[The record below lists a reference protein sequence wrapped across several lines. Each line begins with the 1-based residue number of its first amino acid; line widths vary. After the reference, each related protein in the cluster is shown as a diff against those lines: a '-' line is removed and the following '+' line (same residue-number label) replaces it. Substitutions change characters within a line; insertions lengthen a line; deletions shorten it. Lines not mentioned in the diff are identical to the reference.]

1 MLELEQADIVSESA
15 EATQQVAIIV
25 IAALVFALKAVQ
37 EHFSTDD
44 RRRAT
49 ERAHCH
55 VASLSL
61 EHSAQATALL
71 PLHGRGGGG
80 GNDSGEAGATSGA
93 VSGADGSHRHTDGAA
108 QYHGLLPHHRL
119 LLVSRLAVLL
129 WIWPLLRIASA
140 WLLVLRLA
148 VWGLPILRLSVLG
161 LSHILRLVILRCIG
175 LRWLPIGAGLRI
187 RLGRGRGR
195 GSPRAER
202 AAAAA
207 AEAHTGGI
215 LPPAVVAIRRRAS
228 RGGGCRSCGLHGLT
242 AIGAEGGGGR
252 DFRVTGDTLARLGL
266 GLRHL

>member
-108 QYHGLLPHHRL
+108 QHHWLLSHHRL
-119 LLVSRLAVLL
+119 LLVPRLAVLL
-129 WIWPLLRIASA
+129 WIWPLLRIAGA

-148 VWGLPILRLSVLG
+148 VWGLPILGLSVLG
-161 LSHILRLVILRCIG
+161 LSPILRLVILRCIW

-187 RLGRGRGR
+187 RLGRGRG
-195 GSPRAER
+195 SSRAER

-215 LPPAVVAIRRRAS
+215 LSSAVVAIRRRAS
-228 RGGGCRSCGLHGLT
+228 RGGGCRSRGLHGLT

-252 DFRVTGDTLARLGL
+252 DFHVTGDTLARLGL

>member
-55 VASLSL
+55 IASLSL
-61 EHSAQATALL
+61 EHSAQTTALLL
-71 PLHGRGGGG
+71 PLHGRRGGG

-129 WIWPLLRIASA
+129 WIASA

-148 VWGLPILRLSVLG
+148 VWRLPVLG
-161 LSHILRLVILRCIG
+161 LSPILRLVILRCIG

-215 LPPAVVAIRRRAS
+215 LPPAVVAIRRCAS